1 MFSSV
6 LIANRGE
13 IACRII
19 RTAKRLGMRTIAV
32 YSEPDAEGLHV
43 QLADEAHLI
52 GPADAAQ
59 SYLDSAKILKV
70 AADTGAQCIHPGYG
84 FLSENADFAAKCAAS
99 GVTFVGPPAD
109 AILAMGLKDAAKAL
123 MEEAGVPVVPGYM
136 GDSQGARFLQLEAD
150 KIGYPVL
157 IKAVAGGG
165 GKGMRKVDRSRDFAA
180 NLEACRREAQSSF
193 GDDKVLIEK
202 FVEKPRHIE
211 VQVFADAHGN
221 AVHLFERDCSLQR
234 RHQKVIEEAPAPGMT
249 EQMRSAMGDAAVRA
263 AKAVGYEGAGTV
275 EFIVDTS
282 KGLQADGFFFME
294 MNTRLQVEHPV
305 TEMITGIDLVE
316 QQFRAAFGEPLR
328 FAQSDLTIGGHAVEA
343 RLYAEDPLNGFL
355 PQAGTLHKLEWPS
368 DVQGLRVDTG
378 VVQGAEI
385 SPFYDPMIAK
395 VIAHG
400 STRAEAIAR
409 LLQGLRRTDVF
420 GLRTNLA
427 FLTGLLEHEAFAA
440 ANLDTG
446 FIDTHWEA
454 IVPPIWKERAT
465 VAAVLCAFECIC
477 QIRQEQGGQ
486 RSAWDLT
493 NSWGLKGLGR
503 RERLHLLL
511 DGVETDVSI
520 DWGPTTYLSVSAEDE
535 TVGMEVH
542 GVQLDGQKLQTTYK
556 DRSLHATC
564 LRVPGQDK
572 LMIVT
577 DDRVMMDVG
586 FQDMTARDVGGG
598 AGGLVVRAPM
608 SGRMIGLKVQAG
620 QTVKRGDPVAI
631 LEAMKMEHTLTAGL
645 DATVGEVN
653 VGEGD
658 QVEEG
663 QVLVLL
669 QAPE

>member
-32 YSEPDAEGLHV
+32 YSEPDAEALHV

-52 GPADAAQ
+52 GPADAAE
-59 SYLDSAKILKV
+59 SYLDAGKILKV
-70 AADTGAQCIHPGYG
+70 AAETGAQCIHPGYG

-99 GVTFVGPPAD
+99 GVKFVGPPAD
-109 AILAMGLKDAAKAL
+109 AIRAMGLKDAAKAL
-123 MEEAGVPVVPGYM
+123 MAEAGVPVVPGYM
-136 GDSQGARFLQLEAD
+136 GDSQGAKFLELEAD

-165 GKGMRKVDRSRDFAA
+165 GKGMRKVDRTREFAA
-180 NLEACRREAQSSF
+180 NLEACRREAKASF
-193 GDDKVLIEK
+193 GDDRVLIEK

-211 VQVFADAHGN
+211 VQVFADAHGH

-249 EQMRSAMGDAAVRA
+249 DEMRTAMGDAAVLA

-282 KGLQADGFFFME
+282 KGLRPDGFFFME

-305 TEMITGIDLVE
+305 TEMISGIDLVE

-328 FAQSDLTIGGHAVEA
+328 FSQDDLTIGGHAVEA

-355 PQAGTLHKLEWPS
+355 PQAGTLLRLTWPQEI
-368 DVQGLRVDTG
+368 QGLRIDTG
-378 VVQGAEI
+378 VVEGAEI

-400 STRAEAIAR
+400 STRADAIRR
-409 LLQGLRRTDVF
+409 LVEGLRGTEVF

-427 FLTGLLEHEAFAA
+427 FLTGLLEHEAFGAA
-440 ANLDTG
+440 DLDTG
-446 FIDTHWEA
+446 FIDTHWKA
-454 IVPPIWKERAT
+454 IVPPVWKERAT
-465 VAAVLCAFECIC
+465 AASVLCAYDCIS
-477 QIRQEQGGQ
+477 QLRQQHGGP
-486 RSAWDLT
+486 ATPWDEGS
-493 NSWGLKGLGR
+493 SWSLAGLER
-503 RERLHLLL
+503 RERLHLVL
-511 DGVETDVSI
+511 DGDDTVAAI
-520 DWGPTTYLSVSAEDE
+520 DWGQS
-535 TVGMEVH
+535 
-542 GVQLDGQKLQTTYK
+542 VQLSIRTEDGDQQMVLEDVHLANGTLRATYK
-556 DRSLHATC
+556 DTALEATC
-564 LRVPGQDK
+564 LRVPDQDK

-577 DDRVMMDVG
+577 NDRVMMEAG
-586 FQDMTARDVGGG
+586 FQDLTARDEGAG
-598 AGGLVVRAPM
+598 AGGTLIRAPM
-608 SGRMIGLKVQAG
+608 SGRLIGLAVSEG
-620 QTVKRGDPVAI
+620 QKIASGAPVAI
-631 LEAMKMEHTLTAGL
+631 LEAMKMEHTLKAGL
-645 DATVGEVN
+645 KATVKEVN
-653 VGEGD
+653 AAEGD

-663 QVLVLL
+663 QVLVVLE
-669 QAPE
+669 AAE